1 MRLCPYVRV
10 PRSRPRTGSD
20 LRSQAFNIPDT
31 MGIEKTSAYRLPS
44 VARHGCILLFAAAC
58 FSCRD
63 DRRTEGP
70 NAYTNDPLLFSRTV
84 KDLNDIVLENNFAP
98 MVAAR
103 NYAYATIAA
112 YECVAAGDSSRPSLA
127 GQIRHM
133 PAMPRPNP
141 GQSVDFPLAALLAL
155 VKVGNAVTFPEGS
168 MMQHYDRILRSAD
181 SAGLT
186 RRVVKDTRS
195 FSDSVVS
202 RILAWSKGDNYNA
215 TRGAERYSLRDEP
228 GMWKPT
234 PPMYATGL
242 EPHWR
247 TIRPFVLDSASQ
259 FMPPRPLAF
268 DASNRNSPFYKSL
281 MEVKNTVDSLND
293 EQRHIADFWDDN
305 PFKMNVTG
313 HVMFATKKF
322 SPAGH
327 WMNIT
332 GIAAKTARADFN
344 ATVAAYAKTAIAL
357 FDGFISCW
365 DEKYRSQYVRP
376 ETVINASI
384 DPDWRPYIQTPPFP
398 SYTSG
403 HSTISAAAAEVM
415 TEFFGDSLSFTD
427 TSLLAFGIESRRI
440 ASFRQAAQEASISR
454 LYGGIH
460 YRFDL
465 DAGNAAGREIGALV
479 VRRLRMRN

>member
-1 MRLCPYVRV
+1 MRSEGT
-10 PRSRPRTGSD
+10 PR
-20 LRSQAFNIPDT
+20 RSVGTTWHAVLLLLLAFF
-31 MGIEKTSAYRLPS
+31 S
-44 VARHGCILLFAAAC
+44 
-58 FSCRD
+58 SCRD
-63 DRRTEGP
+63 EKPIAGP
-70 NAYTNDPLLFSRTV
+70 NAYTNDPLLFCRTV
-84 KDLNDIVLENNFAP
+84 KDLNDVVLENNFPP

-112 YECVAAGDSSRPSLA
+112 YECVAAGDSGRASLA

-133 PAMPRPNP
+133 PDMPKPQA
-141 GQSVDFPLAALLAL
+141 GQAVDFQLAALLSL

-168 MMQHYDRILRSAD
+168 MMQHYERLLRSAD
-181 SAGLT
+181 SAGVP
-186 RRVVKDTRS
+186 RRVVKDTRA
-195 FSDSVVS
+195 FSDSIVS
-202 RILAWSKGDNYNA
+202 RVLAWSKADNYNA
-215 TRGAERYSLRDEP
+215 TRGAERYSLSDVP
-228 GMWKPT
+228 GRWKPT

-242 EPHWR
+242 EPHWSN
-247 TIRPFVLDSASQ
+247 IRPFVLDSASQ
-259 FMPPRPLAF
+259 FMPPRPPAF
-268 DASNRNSPFYKSL
+268 DIANRNSAFYMSM
-281 MEVKNTVDSLND
+281 MEVKRTVDSLTD

-332 GIAAKTARADFN
+332 GIAAKTAKADFN
-344 ATVAAYAKTAIAL
+344 TTVAAYAKTAVSL
-357 FDGFISCW
+357 FDAFISCW

-376 ETVINASI
+376 ETVINASV

-415 TEFFGDSLSFTD
+415 TEFFGENLVLTD

-440 ASFRQAAQEASISR
+440 ASFRDAALEASISR

-465 DAGNAAGREIGALV
+465 DAGNAAGREIGILV
-479 VRRLRMRN
+479 VRRLRMQK